1 MRYTKSELAV
11 LIDECRN
18 ARPPRLSSN
27 ARIIAKMVEET
38 KYFPVR
44 DLDAGRSKGHGKV
57 KHWKKFDID
66 NGQSILLEMKS

>member
-1 MRYTKSELAV
+1 MRYTKSELDV

-18 ARPPRLSSN
+18 ARPPRLASN
-27 ARIIAKMVEET
+27 ARIIVKMVEET

-57 KHWKKFDID
+57 KHLHMFDIG
-66 NGQSILLEMKS
+66 NGRSILLEMKT